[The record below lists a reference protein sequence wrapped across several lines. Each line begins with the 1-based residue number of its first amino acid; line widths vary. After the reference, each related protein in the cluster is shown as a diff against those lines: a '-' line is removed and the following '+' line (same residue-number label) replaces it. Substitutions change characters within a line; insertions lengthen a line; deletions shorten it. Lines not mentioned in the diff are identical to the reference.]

1 KRALLETVAAN
12 AREAF
17 ATHKLKRASDFDARA
32 RGLKELQEALDLPEA
47 PLRIECYDIS
57 NLQGS
62 QVVGSMVVF
71 EDGLARKSE
80 YRRFEVRSVEGQDD
94 VASLREVLTRRLARL
109 ASERDEPE
117 EAEGSGE
124 PRGGAPVGREG
135 SGEPRGGAPVGREGS
150 GEPQGDAPMTLFE
163 PFTIPYMQRAL
174 VEVLVLGALAGAVGV
189 LVVLRRLAF
198 VGDALTHTVF
208 PGVVIAHLLGRSLL
222 LGALAFG
229 VLTAVLLTAVGRHRR
244 VGDDAALAILLTS
257 FFSLGVVLIS
267 RTRGFTADLTAFL
280 FGRVL
285 AVDRTDLLQTLVV
298 AAVAAIVL
306 ALLHKELVLRAFDPE
321 ATAAMGYRTRALDLV
336 LNLLIALVVVAAVE
350 AVGTV
355 LVIALIVVP
364 AAAARL
370 LADRVGAM
378 TALACLL
385 GAAGGW
391 LGLAVSYEVSVD
403 HGVRLAAGATIVV
416 VLVGLFL
423 LAAAVAPLRRRR
435 AAAGG
440 HP

>member
-1 KRALLETVAAN
+1 VN
-12 AREAF
+12 AF
-17 ATHKLKRASDFDARA
+17 
-32 RGLKELQEALDLPEA
+32 
-47 PLRIECYDIS
+47 
-57 NLQGS
+57 
-62 QVVGSMVVF
+62 
-71 EDGLARKSE
+71 
-80 YRRFEVRSVEGQDD
+80 
-94 VASLREVLTRRLARL
+94 
-109 ASERDEPE
+109 
-117 EAEGSGE
+117 
-124 PRGGAPVGREG
+124 
-135 SGEPRGGAPVGREGS
+135 
-150 GEPQGDAPMTLFE
+150 LFE

-189 LVVLRRLAF
+189 PVVLRRLAF

-208 PGVVIAHLLGRSLL
+208 PGVVIAHLLGWSLL
-222 LGALAFG
+222 AGALAFG
-229 VLTAVLLTAVGRHRR
+229 VLTAVLLTGLGRHRR

-267 RTRGFTADLTAFL
+267 RTRGFTADLTVFL

-285 AVDRTDLLQTLVV
+285 AIDQADLLQTLAV
-298 AAVAAIVL
+298 AAVAAAVL
-306 ALLHKELVLRAFDPE
+306 AALHKELVLRAFDPE
-321 ATAAMGYRTRALDLV
+321 ATAAMGYPTGALDLV

-364 AAAARL
+364 AATARL
-370 LADRVGAM
+370 LADRVAAM
-378 TALACLL
+378 TVLASAL

-423 LAAAVAPLRRRR
+423 VAAALTPLRRR
-435 AAAGG
+435 AGA
-440 HP
+440 PEPAR

>member
-1 KRALLETVAAN
+1 VN
-12 AREAF
+12 
-17 ATHKLKRASDFDARA
+17 
-32 RGLKELQEALDLPEA
+32 P
-47 PLRIECYDIS
+47 
-57 NLQGS
+57 
-62 QVVGSMVVF
+62 
-71 EDGLARKSE
+71 
-80 YRRFEVRSVEGQDD
+80 
-94 VASLREVLTRRLARL
+94 
-109 ASERDEPE
+109 
-117 EAEGSGE
+117 
-124 PRGGAPVGREG
+124 
-135 SGEPRGGAPVGREGS
+135 
-150 GEPQGDAPMTLFE
+150 FE

-174 VEVLVLGALAGAVGV
+174 VEVLALGALAGAVGV
-189 LVVLRRLAF
+189 FVVLRRLAF

-208 PGVVIAHLLGRSLL
+208 PGVVIAHLLGQSLL

-229 VLTAVLLTAVGRHRR
+229 VLTAVLLTGLGANRR
-244 VGDDAALAILLTS
+244 VGADAALAILLTS

-267 RTRGFTADLTAFL
+267 RTRSFTADLTVFL

-285 AVDRTDLLQTLVV
+285 AVDRTNLAQTLAV
-298 AAVAAIVL
+298 AAVVALVL
-306 ALLHKELVLRAFDPE
+306 VALRKELVLRAFDPE
-321 ATAAMGYRTRALDLV
+321 GASAMGYRTGALDLV

-370 LADRVGAM
+370 LVDRVATM
-378 TALACLL
+378 TLVACLL

-423 LAAAVAPLRRRR
+423 LAAAVAPLRRRMLT
-435 AAAGG
+435 AG
-440 HP
+440 PR

>member
-1 KRALLETVAAN
+1 VT
-12 AREAF
+12 F
-17 ATHKLKRASDFDARA
+17 
-32 RGLKELQEALDLPEA
+32 
-47 PLRIECYDIS
+47 
-57 NLQGS
+57 
-62 QVVGSMVVF
+62 
-71 EDGLARKSE
+71 
-80 YRRFEVRSVEGQDD
+80 
-94 VASLREVLTRRLARL
+94 
-109 ASERDEPE
+109 
-117 EAEGSGE
+117 
-124 PRGGAPVGREG
+124 
-135 SGEPRGGAPVGREGS
+135 
-150 GEPQGDAPMTLFE
+150 FE

-174 VEVLVLGALAGAVGV
+174 VEVLLLGALAGAVGV
-189 LVVLRRLAF
+189 FVVLRRLAF

-208 PGVVIAHLLGRSLL
+208 PGVVIAHLLGQSLL

-229 VLTAVLLTAVGRHRR
+229 VLTAVLLTGLGGHRR
-244 VGDDAALAILLTS
+244 VGADAAMAIVLTS

-267 RTRGFTADLTAFL
+267 RTRSFTADLTVFL

-285 AVDRTDLLQTLVV
+285 AIDQADLVQTMAVAVV
-298 AAVAAIVL
+298 AAVTL
-306 ALLHKELVLRAFDPE
+306 AVLHKELVLRAFDPDG
-321 ATAAMGYRTRALDLV
+321 AAAMGYRTGALDLA

-370 LADRVGAM
+370 LADRVATM
-378 TALACLL
+378 TVVACLL

-423 LAAAVAPLRRRR
+423 LAAAVAPLRRRLL
-435 AAAGG
+435 ATGT
-440 HP
+440 

>member
-1 KRALLETVAAN
+1 V
-12 AREAF
+12 
-17 ATHKLKRASDFDARA
+17 
-32 RGLKELQEALDLPEA
+32 
-47 PLRIECYDIS
+47 
-57 NLQGS
+57 NL
-62 QVVGSMVVF
+62 V
-71 EDGLARKSE
+71 
-80 YRRFEVRSVEGQDD
+80 
-94 VASLREVLTRRLARL
+94 
-109 ASERDEPE
+109 
-117 EAEGSGE
+117 
-124 PRGGAPVGREG
+124 
-135 SGEPRGGAPVGREGS
+135 
-150 GEPQGDAPMTLFE
+150 E

-208 PGVVIAHLLGRSLL
+208 PGVVIAHLLGRSLP

-229 VLTAVLLTAVGRHRR
+229 VLTAVLLTALGGHRR

-257 FFSLGVVLIS
+257 FFSLGVLLIS
-267 RTRGFTADLTAFL
+267 RTRGFTADLTVFL

-285 AVDRTDLLQTLVV
+285 AVDRADLVRTLAV
-298 AAVAAIVL
+298 AAVAALVL
-306 ALLHKELVLRAFDPE
+306 AVLHKELVLRAFDPE
-321 ATAAMGYRTRALDLV
+321 GAAAMGYPTGRLDLI

-370 LADRVGAM
+370 LTDRVAAM
-378 TALACLL
+378 TGLACLL

-403 HGVRLAAGATIVV
+403 HDLRLAAGATIVV
-416 VLVGLFL
+416 VLVVMFL
-423 LAAAVAPLRRRR
+423 LAAAVAPLRRRAPR
-435 AAAGG
+435 
-440 HP
+440 

>member
-1 KRALLETVAAN
+1 M
-12 AREAF
+12 
-17 ATHKLKRASDFDARA
+17 
-32 RGLKELQEALDLPEA
+32 DL
-47 PLRIECYDIS
+47 
-57 NLQGS
+57 
-62 QVVGSMVVF
+62 VG
-71 EDGLARKSE
+71 
-80 YRRFEVRSVEGQDD
+80 
-94 VASLREVLTRRLARL
+94 
-109 ASERDEPE
+109 
-117 EAEGSGE
+117 
-124 PRGGAPVGREG
+124 
-135 SGEPRGGAPVGREGS
+135 
-150 GEPQGDAPMTLFE
+150 

-208 PGVVIAHLLGRSLL
+208 PGVVIAHLLGHSLL
-222 LGALAFG
+222 VGALAFG
-229 VLTAVLLTAVGRHRR
+229 VLTAVLLTGLGRHRR

-285 AVDRTDLLQTLVV
+285 AIDQADLVQTL
-298 AAVAAIVL
+298 AVAALAAVVL
-306 ALLHKELVLRAFDPE
+306 AMFHKELVLRAFDPG
-321 ATAAMGYRTRALDLV
+321 ATAAMGYPTGALDLV

-370 LADRVGAM
+370 LADRVAAM
-378 TALACLL
+378 TALASLL

-391 LGLAVSYEVSVD
+391 LGLAVSYEVSID

-416 VLVGLFL
+416 VLVALFL
-423 LAAAVAPLRRRR
+423 LAAALAPLRRRR
-435 AAAGG
+435 ARATAAAR
-440 HP
+440 

>member
-1 KRALLETVAAN
+1 MN
-12 AREAF
+12 
-17 ATHKLKRASDFDARA
+17 
-32 RGLKELQEALDLPEA
+32 DL
-47 PLRIECYDIS
+47 
-57 NLQGS
+57 
-62 QVVGSMVVF
+62 F
-71 EDGLARKSE
+71 
-80 YRRFEVRSVEGQDD
+80 
-94 VASLREVLTRRLARL
+94 
-109 ASERDEPE
+109 
-117 EAEGSGE
+117 
-124 PRGGAPVGREG
+124 
-135 SGEPRGGAPVGREGS
+135 
-150 GEPQGDAPMTLFE
+150 FE
-163 PFTIPYMQRAL
+163 PFTLAYMQRAL
-174 VEVLVLGALAGAVGV
+174 VEVLVLGAVAVAVGV

-208 PGVVIAHLLGRSLL
+208 PGVVIAHLLGRSIL

-229 VLTAVLLTAVGRHRR
+229 VLTAILLTGLGSHRR

-267 RTRGFTADLTAFL
+267 RTRGFTADLTVFL

-285 AVDRTDLLQTLVV
+285 AIDRTDLIQTLAV
-298 AAVAAIVL
+298 AAVAAVVL
-306 ALLHKELVLRAFDPE
+306 ALLHKELVLRAFDPD
-321 ATAAMGYRTRALDLV
+321 ATAAMGYRTGVLDLA

-364 AAAARL
+364 A
-370 LADRVGAM
+370 DRVAAM

-403 HGVRLAAGATIVV
+403 HDLRLAAGATIVV

-423 LAAAVAPLRRRR
+423 LAAALAALRRRR
-435 AAAGG
+435 VAAS
-440 HP
+440 

>member
-1 KRALLETVAAN
+1 VNLL
-12 AREAF
+12 
-17 ATHKLKRASDFDARA
+17 
-32 RGLKELQEALDLPEA
+32 
-47 PLRIECYDIS
+47 
-57 NLQGS
+57 
-62 QVVGSMVVF
+62 
-71 EDGLARKSE
+71 
-80 YRRFEVRSVEGQDD
+80 
-94 VASLREVLTRRLARL
+94 
-109 ASERDEPE
+109 
-117 EAEGSGE
+117 
-124 PRGGAPVGREG
+124 
-135 SGEPRGGAPVGREGS
+135 
-150 GEPQGDAPMTLFE
+150 E

-229 VLTAVLLTAVGRHRR
+229 VLTAVLLTGLGGHRR

-267 RTRGFTADLTAFL
+267 RTRGFTADLTVFL

-285 AVDRTDLLQTLVV
+285 AVDRADLVQTLAV
-298 AAVAAIVL
+298 AAVAALVL
-306 ALLHKELVLRAFDPE
+306 AVLHKELVLRAFDPE
-321 ATAAMGYRTRALDLV
+321 GAAAMGYPTGRLDLV

-370 LADRVGAM
+370 LTDRVAAM
-378 TALACLL
+378 TALASLL

-391 LGLAVSYEVSVD
+391 LGLAVSYEVSID
-403 HGVRLAAGATIVV
+403 HDLRLAAGATIVV
-416 VLVGLFL
+416 VLVVMFL
-423 LAAAVAPLRRRR
+423 LAAAVAPLRRWVPR
-435 AAAGG
+435 
-440 HP
+440 